1 MEYLIVWEIELDAGS
16 PEEAA
21 RLALKIIRDKA
32 SMAHVFKVYDESGEE
47 HSIDLDQID
56 QSA

>member
-1 MEYLIVWEIELDAGS
+1 MEYLVTWEIELDAGS

-21 RLALKIIRDKA
+21 RLALKIIRDKTA
-32 SMAHVFKVYDESGEE
+32 MAHVFRVYDENGEE
-47 HSIDLDQID
+47 HNIDIDQID